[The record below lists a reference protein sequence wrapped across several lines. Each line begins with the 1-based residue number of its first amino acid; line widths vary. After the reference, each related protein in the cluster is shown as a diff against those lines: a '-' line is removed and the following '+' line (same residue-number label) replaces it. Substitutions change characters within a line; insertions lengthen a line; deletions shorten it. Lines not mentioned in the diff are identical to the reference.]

1 MDKIIH
7 LIEYGKMFLK
17 IDIESVRNVKRRRS
31 VNVECMDTRQTKYI
45 QYDNAFNEWVN

>member
-7 LIEYGKMFLK
+7 LIEYGKRLLE

-31 VNVECMDTRQTKYI
+31 VNVEGMNTRQTKYI
-45 QYDNAFNEWVN
+45 QYDKCFQ